1 MTRAR
6 STGDSSLDW
15 LFRYDFDL
23 PTTLALW
30 SIAGA
35 VVTTLVLF
43 VYTMGL
49 RLATMSAKRR
59 RDAFLLEWRSVFAAA
74 LMSAETARTIALP
87 PLKRGDSVY
96 LLEEWNRARDIV
108 DGDAV
113 DNLIELAARTRIPEY
128 AERLLGQRRLRA
140 RILAVQTIGHL
151 RDMRFRDDI
160 VELVDADNPALSI
173 TAAMAL
179 TEIDPGKAVDVVV
192 PRINE
197 RRDWPKN
204 RVAQAL
210 RLAGSERISEPMY
223 RAIRAAEPAGQSYLL
238 QFARLVESEVLDAL
252 IEDLLKSSSD
262 PGVLNAALKLVSGY
276 RGVPR
281 VARLTQHDA
290 WFVRMQAAKV
300 LGRVGQPEHLE
311 LLEDL
316 LDDREWWVR
325 YRAAQAVTQLP
336 FLGPNQLRQLKNRLS
351 DRYARDMLQQC
362 FAEAGLA

>member
-1 MTRAR
+1 M
-6 STGDSSLDW
+6 DW
-15 LFRYDFDL
+15 LFRSDFDL

-35 VVTTLVLF
+35 VATTIVLF
-43 VYTMGL
+43 VYTIGL
-49 RLATMSAKRR
+49 RLVTMRAERR
-59 RDAFLLEWRSVFAAA
+59 RDAFLQEWRSVFAAA
-74 LMSAETARTIALP
+74 LVSGEAARTAALP
-87 PLKRGDSVY
+87 TLRRQDVVY

-113 DNLIELAARTRIPEY
+113 DNLIALAARTRIREH
-128 AERLLGQRRLRA
+128 AEDLLCQGRLRA
-140 RILAVQTIGHL
+140 RILGVQTIGHL
-151 RDMRFRDDI
+151 RDIAYRDD
-160 VELVDADNPALSI
+160 VVKLVDADNPALSI

-179 TEIDPGKAVDVVV
+179 TEIDPDKAVAVIV

-197 RRDWPKN
+197 RRDWPKS

-223 RAIRAAEPAGQSYLL
+223 RAIRSAAPGGQGYLL

-252 IEDLLKSSSD
+252 VEDLLCTSSD
-262 PGVLNAALKLVSGY
+262 PGVLNACLKLVSGY

-281 VARLTQHDA
+281 IASLTGHA
-290 WFVRMQAAKV
+290 TWFVRMQAAKV
-300 LGRVGQPEHLE
+300 LGRVGQPEHLP
-311 LLEDL
+311 LLESL

-325 YRAAQAVTQLP
+325 YRAAQAITQLP
-336 FLGPNQLRQLKNRLS
+336 FLGPNQLRQLRDRQS

>member
-1 MTRAR
+1 M
-6 STGDSSLDW
+6 DW
-15 LFRYDFDL
+15 LFRSDFDL

-35 VVTTLVLF
+35 VVTTIVLF
-43 VYTMGL
+43 VYTIGL
-49 RLATMSAKRR
+49 RLVTMTAERR
-59 RDAFLLEWRSVFAAA
+59 RAAFLVEWRCIFAAS
-74 LMSAETARTIALP
+74 LMSLETAKTIRLP
-87 PLKRGDSVY
+87 QLARRDSVY

-108 DGDAV
+108 EGDAV
-113 DNLIELAARTRIPEY
+113 DNLIELAARTHIPEY
-128 AERLLGQRRLRA
+128 AERLLHQRRLRA

-151 RDMRFRDDI
+151 RDLSFRDDI
-160 VELVDADNPALSI
+160 AELIDTDNPALSI
-173 TAAMAL
+173 TAVMAL
-179 TEIDPGKAVDVVV
+179 TEIDPDKAVEVIV
-192 PRINE
+192 PRISE

-223 RAIRAAEPAGQSYLL
+223 RAIRSAEPAGQSYLL

-252 IEDLLKSSSD
+252 IEDLLRTSSE

-281 VARLTQHDA
+281 IASLTQHDT

-311 LLEDL
+311 LLEAL

-325 YRAAQAVTQLP
+325 YRAAQAITQLP
-336 FLGPNQLRQLKNRLS
+336 FLGPNQLRQLKKRQS